1 MRRAA
6 LAFALCLAAAPVLG
20 QPSSPH
26 PGALRFTLF
35 GSSYGSGYSSNDGFF
50 GDGALGAALEYR
62 FSPRLG
68 VELSLSGARHVV
80 GFVRANQFFEESVTT
95 YPLDFMGQYYFSTG
109 GPWKPYLGLG
119 VHYVDAPRSPVGP
132 LEDRLSPQFSAGVE
146 YLIGSRL
153 SLTLDAKRLL
163 RDRYLPYDPELK
175 ASVGFGWRF

>member
-6 LAFALCLAAAPVLG
+6 LAFALCLAAAPLLG
-20 QPSSPH
+20 QTPPG

-35 GSSYGSGYSSNDGFF
+35 GSSYGGGYSSNDGFF
-50 GDGALGAALEYR
+50 GDGALGMALEYR
-62 FSPRLG
+62 FSPQLG
-68 VELSLSGARHVV
+68 VELSASRARHVV
-80 GFVRANQFFEESVTT
+80 GFVRGSQFFEESTST
-95 YPLDFMGQYYFSTG
+95 YPLDLMGQYHFSTD

-119 VHYVDAPRSPVGP
+119 VHYVDAPRSAVGP
-132 LEDRLSPQFSAGVE
+132 LEDRVSPQFNAGVE

-163 RDRYLPYDPELK
+163 RDDYLPYDPELK